1 MNLTGI
7 DYDNETLVEV
17 EATLIPD
24 YIAFTSLFLCSIVLA
39 VGLLGNLMVIIVIL
53 TSKVLRSST
62 NMFLLNLSVADML
75 VLATCTPSTLVEI
88 ATRKTDAWYMGKV
101 RHFGLLMNDPPIA
114 ESAAAG
120 LLNIYLYPTYIH
132 IETVDAI
139 KANAIKMTH
148 FRASIYIYR

>member
-1 MNLTGI
+1 MNLTSH
-7 DYDNETLVEV
+7 DDNGTMQVEP
-17 EATLIPD
+17 TLIPD

-53 TSKVLRSST
+53 TSKALRSST

-101 RHFGLLMNDPPIA
+101 LQ
-114 ESAAAG
+114 
-120 LLNIYLYPTYIH
+120 
-132 IETVDAI
+132 
-139 KANAIKMTH
+139 
-148 FRASIYIYR
+148 SIYSSTSSTPN